1 MERDN
6 IYYCLRSFVLYW
18 FAIREERQQ
27 HCSVWCSGD
36 WYSDLL
42 LLRTRC
48 VERDRSLPPPSV
60 EVRKELHLLG
70 NLAFALW
77 HLLDCGLVQSHSNLD
92 TPRTLGWRR
101 HSRARNYSDG
111 DLLATRFFV
120 LR

>member
-48 VERDRSLPPPSV
+48 LERDSSLSPPSI

-70 NLAFALW
+70 YLAVAIW
-77 HLLDCGLVQSHSNLD
+77 HLLDRGLVQGHSNLD
-92 TPRTLGWRR
+92 ASRALGWRR
-101 HSRARNYSDG
+101 HGRTWSYSDG
-111 DLLATRFFV
+111 DFLATRIFV